1 MGRYRAGMGTVDD
14 FLAEL
19 PDGRRRA
26 FEQVIAL
33 AEAAAPGAEQ
43 GTSYGMAALLWRGR
57 PLLGFASAKGHL
69 SLFPFSPGV
78 IDEVRPRLEGYSLS
92 KGTIRFD
99 EGHPLP
105 DDVVT
110 DIVAARRAEIDAKL
124 GTP

>member
-1 MGRYRAGMGTVDD
+1 MGTVDA

-69 SLFPFSPGV
+69 SLFPFSPAV

>member
-1 MGRYRAGMGTVDD
+1 MGTVDD

-26 FEQVIAL
+26 FERVIGL
-33 AEAAAPGAEQ
+33 AAAAAPGADQ
-43 GTSYGMAALLWRGR
+43 GTSYGMAALVWRGR
-57 PLLGFASAKGHL
+57 PLVGFASAKGHL

-99 EGHPLP
+99 EEHPLP
-105 DDVVT
+105 DDVVS
-110 DIVAARRAEIDAKL
+110 DIVSARRGEIDAKL
-124 GTP
+124 GPA